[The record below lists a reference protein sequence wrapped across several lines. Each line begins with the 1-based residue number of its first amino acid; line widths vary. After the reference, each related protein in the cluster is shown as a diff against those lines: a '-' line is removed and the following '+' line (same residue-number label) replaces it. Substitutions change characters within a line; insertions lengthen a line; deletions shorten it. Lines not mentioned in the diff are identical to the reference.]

1 MKSNFHF
8 TATISRTIDIDVNC
22 KYYADTDRIEIIDA
36 QDLSTG
42 EWIEL
47 QDDEVQYK
55 IPQEF
60 DRIIEELKRQADEDR
75 FEARRERGD

>member
-60 DRIIEELKRQADEDR
+60 DRIVEELKRQADEDR